1 MLEDEFGREVSGVRV
16 SLTDRC
22 NFDCVYCH
30 NEGLG
35 DVRGP
40 MEPTDDELTA
50 DEVVRFLEVAA
61 EFDVEAVKFTGGEP
75 LLRADLEEIVRRTPD
90 EMAVSLTTN
99 GTMLPDRAADL
110 ADAGVERVNVSQD
123 AIDPDAFAEV
133 TNSGAYDR
141 VIEGVEAALD
151 AGLAP
156 VKLNMVV
163 FEATA
168 GYVPGMVEHVAA
180 NDGLQLQLIEYMPE
194 IAGNPEWA
202 IDIDRVHSW
211 LAEQAH
217 RIERR
222 EMHGRRRYFLR
233 EGATDAEVPEAA
245 RTVAEVG
252 DPGANG
258 GDQVAEVGDQV
269 AADGGATAGGTGPA
283 ADAASLG
290 TPSEGMVEIVDP
302 VENESFCANCHRVRL
317 THDGKLKGCLN
328 RHDDLRPMGETKA
341 EIRETFRE
349 TVANRVPYYGEYL
362 VEADGGEA
370 GDVDGTG
377 GAVDAKGDDGDGRE
391 GGDSGDDTEWVVN
404 DAYLDD

>member
-40 MEPTDDELTA
+40 MEPTDDEIDA
-50 DEVVRFLEVAA
+50 DAVVDFLEVAA
-61 EFDVEAVKFTGGEP
+61 EFDVDSVKFTGGEP
-75 LLRADLEEIVRRTPD
+75 LLRADLEAIVRRTPD
-90 EMAVSLTTN
+90 SMTVSLTTN

-110 ADAGVERVNVSQD
+110 AAAGVERVNVSQD

-133 TNSGAYDR
+133 TNAGAYDR
-141 VIEGVEAALD
+141 VIEGVEAALE

-168 GYVPGMVEHVAA
+168 GHVPEMVEHVAA

-202 IDIDRVHSW
+202 VDIERVHDW
-211 LAEQAH
+211 LAETAH
-217 RIERR
+217 RVERR

-233 EGATDAEVPEAA
+233 EGATDAEASATDAA
-245 RTVAEVG
+245 A
-252 DPGANG
+252 
-258 GDQVAEVGDQV
+258 V
-269 AADGGATAGGTGPA
+269 AADGGATTDATA
-283 ADAASLG
+283 AEAAPG
-290 TPSEGMVEIVDP
+290 EGMVEIVDP
-302 VENESFCANCHRVRL
+302 VANADFCANCHRVRL

-341 EIRETFRE
+341 AIRETFRE
-349 TVANRVPYYGEYL
+349 TVAERVPYYGEYMIQ
-362 VEADGGEA
+362 D
-370 GDVDGTG
+370 
-377 GAVDAKGDDGDGRE
+377 
-391 GGDSGDDTEWVVN
+391 DSGEWVFN
-404 DAYLDD
+404 SEYAD